1 MNLWYHMAFL
11 SPMNNIRVNGK
22 DIKVERCS
30 PKVWPEFLYYKYT
43 VVSDQNTVSVSG
55 TVTDTEFLY
64 QSCKLFKP
72 RCGKHYLHRGRVR
85 KIDDKWI
92 LHICYRTHLALC
104 DPKKFL
110 SNPGLIN
117 RLELACSQNWP
128 WNIGLGFMLHCT
140 NGSWYEL
147 TLRKNVCVCLNIS
160 SVVQF

>member
-1 MNLWYHMAFL
+1 MA
-11 SPMNNIRVNGK
+11 RV
-22 DIKVERCS
+22 R
-30 PKVWPEFLYYKYT
+30 YT

-55 TVTDTEFLY
+55 TVTDTEFVY
-64 QSCKLFKP
+64 QSCKLFEP
-72 RCGKHYLHRGRVR
+72 RCRKHYLHRVRVR

-147 TLRKNVCVCLNIS
+147 TLRKNVCVSQIGEQMSGPDLHVFTLKFLALQQTGLS
-160 SVVQF
+160 PMKK